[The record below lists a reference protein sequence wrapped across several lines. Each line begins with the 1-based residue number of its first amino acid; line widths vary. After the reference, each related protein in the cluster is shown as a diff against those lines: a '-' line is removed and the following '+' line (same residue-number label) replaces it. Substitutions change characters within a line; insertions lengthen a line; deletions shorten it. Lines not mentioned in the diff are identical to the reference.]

1 MPQKNALESQ
11 LKKEL
16 AEKMPIKSVNKNFV
30 VTKHDL
36 YAYLLCLGTKTI

>member
-16 AEKMPIKSVNKNFV
+16 AEKMPTKSVNKNLV